1 MASNREKAEKH
12 YSDSKGA
19 WRNKE
24 KKRDVESKRKKK
36 DIFKKKGKHTYR
48 NKSSGKM
55 NDDGTKTVKLKE
67 LRTRE

>member
-24 KKRDVESKRKKK
+24 KKREVESKRKKK
-36 DIFKKKGKHTYR
+36 HIFKKKGKHTYR
-48 NKSSGKM
+48 NKSSGI
-55 NDDGTKTVKLKE
+55 NE
-67 LRTRE
+67 